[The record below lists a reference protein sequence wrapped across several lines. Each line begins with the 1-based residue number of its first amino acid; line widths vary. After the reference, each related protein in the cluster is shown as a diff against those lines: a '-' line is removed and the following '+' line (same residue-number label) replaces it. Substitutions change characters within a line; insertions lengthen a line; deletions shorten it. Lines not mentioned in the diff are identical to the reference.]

1 MAEQLNKLIDNL
13 KEYWGKLAP
22 KTQKIVLGAAA
33 AVVAFAVGLTVFLNM
48 PKMGYKQIF
57 PGMSGSEAAEVYAVL
72 LEMGVSP
79 EIDSRGNVQVPTDQ
93 WDDLQYRLSAQGYP
107 KTTLTYD
114 VFSNMSGFTTTEF
127 EKRVALTYQLQEQIR
142 ATLNRWSGIDDAA
155 VIINVPESSNF
166 VWDQS
171 KQEQSS
177 ASVTV
182 TMRPGHNLA
191 PEQVSAIKNHV
202 ASAVPG
208 LQPAKVTVIDA
219 LTGVEPPSL
228 ENASGHYSAM
238 RLEFERQVE
247 LAIENNVKRL
257 LVPTYGTNGVT
268 AVAKVSL
275 DYDKIITERR
285 EVLPQEDDGEG
296 VLTHIDEYYTVGGY
310 DPARG
315 LVGEEYNTDI
325 PEYPNLSGINE
336 GDVTVFDRS
345 MDFDVGY
352 VLTQIEKGEPLLR
365 EASLAVIVSDDNFT
379 TEKEALLID
388 LISKSVNI
396 QPYNITV
403 ANMDFQAA
411 QAVGA
416 GPAEEAVW
424 MRYLPWLLGGG
435 LLAIALGLAVLLVL
449 RQNRRRKAE
458 AALAEEVELEE
469 QRKRDLQKEI
479 SEHKRM
485 LQEEAKAAANLKE
498 DAITQEVREFAA
510 RNPEITA
517 NLIRSLMRE
526 DR

>member
-1 MAEQLNKLIDNL
+1 MAEQLNRFIDNL
-13 KEYWGKLAP
+13 KEYWGKLTP
-22 KTQKIVLGAAA
+22 KTKKVVLGSAV
-33 AVVAFAVGLTVFLNM
+33 AVVAFAVALTVFLNA

-57 PGMSGSEAAEVYAVL
+57 PGMTGSESAEVYAVL
-72 LEMGVSP
+72 LEMGVKP
-79 EIDSRGNVQVPTDQ
+79 EIDSGGNVRVPTRQ
-93 WDDLQYRLSAQGYP
+93 WDELQYRLSAEGYP
-107 KTTLTYD
+107 KTTLSYD
-114 VFSNMSGFTTTEF
+114 VFSSMSGFTTTEF

-171 KQEQSS
+171 QKEQSS

-182 TMRPGHNLA
+182 TMRAGQSLS

-202 ASAVPG
+202 SSAVPG
-208 LQPAKVTVIDA
+208 LPPARVTVIDA
-219 LTGVEPPSL
+219 KTGVEPPSL
-228 ENASGHYSAM
+228 ESSAGVYSAQ

-257 LVPTYGTNGVT
+257 LVPTYGTYGVT

-285 EVLPQEDDGEG
+285 EVLPQESDGEG
-296 VLTHIDEYYTVGGY
+296 VLTHIDEYYSVGGY
-310 DPARG
+310 DPAQG
-315 LVGEEYNTDI
+315 LVGENDNTDI
-325 PEYPNLSGINE
+325 PEYPNLSGIND

-352 VLTQIEKGEPLLR
+352 ILTQIEKGEPVLK

-379 TEKEALLID
+379 TDKESLLID

-403 ANMDFQAA
+403 ANMDLQAA
-411 QAVGA
+411 QAGGSGA
-416 GPAEEAVW
+416 AAEAAW
-424 MRYLPWLLGGG
+424 MRYLPWLVGGG
-435 LLAIALGLAVLLVL
+435 VLALVLGLIVVMLL
-449 RQNRRRKAE
+449 RQNKKRKAA
-458 AALAEEVELEE
+458 AALAEEAELEN
-469 QRKRDLQKEI
+469 QRKRDLEKEI
-479 SEHKRM
+479 SDHKRM
-485 LQEEAKAAANLKE
+485 LQDEAKSAANLKE
-498 DAITQEVREFAA
+498 SAITEEVRDFAA

-517 NLIRSLMRE
+517 NLLRSLMRE
-526 DR
+526 DK